1 MRKNLP
7 PDKILNIPVCTIVAR
22 SVQEN
27 NKILSTIFF
36 YMSVFMSMNINLMII
51 LMLFIKNR
59 VVFQAKILFYLY
71 STYKWY
77 KW

>member
-7 PDKILNIPVCTIVAR
+7 LDKILNIPVCVIVAR
-22 SVQEN
+22 SIVQEN
-27 NKILSTIFF
+27 NKILSTSFF

-59 VVFQAKILFYLY
+59 VVFQAKRLFYL
-71 STYKWY
+71 
-77 KW
+77 

>member
-7 PDKILNIPVCTIVAR
+7 LDKILNIPVCVIVAR
-22 SVQEN
+22 SVVQEN
-27 NKILSTIFF
+27 NKILSTSFF

-59 VVFQAKILFYLY
+59 VVF
-71 STYKWY
+71 
-77 KW
+77 